1 MRIIDQLAQEG
12 VAIVVISEE
21 IHELLDMCDR
31 ILVMYQGKI
40 TKEFLTHDENTSVEN
55 ILHAVEGS
63 N

>member
-1 MRIIDQLAQEG
+1 
-12 VAIVVISEE
+12 VVISEE

-40 TKEFLTHDENTSVEN
+40 KKEFFTHDKGTTVEK
-55 ILHAVEGS
+55 ILQAVEGS